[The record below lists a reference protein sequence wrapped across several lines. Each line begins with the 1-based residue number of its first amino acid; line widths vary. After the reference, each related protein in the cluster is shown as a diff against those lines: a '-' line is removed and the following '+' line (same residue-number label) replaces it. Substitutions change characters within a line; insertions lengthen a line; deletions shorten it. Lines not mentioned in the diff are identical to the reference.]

1 MPTRKQLQK
10 RFNSSRANLIGMTFL
25 TCVNIILILTQS
37 AWYFPFSAFIPAF
50 LIYFNSTYHTLS
62 STYSFAVLGITAAVL
77 TTSIYVV
84 LWILSK
90 KFKGLIIA
98 ALVYFSIDTLILL
111 GITGFVIVNGEF
123 EFFIIIEIMFSAW
136 IIYYLISGTVAWA
149 KMRKLPI
156 DQDNINANAEEDDE
170 TADNI
175 PKTIAIAQILPTTA
189 LRQASKRGR
198 KLIKANYNNM
208 EIIVSR
214 KLNVTELIVDGT
226 VYAEQTGIREGTS
239 YTLEVNVNGVIIN
252 VTTVIPTIKE
262 AFKNETHTKVI
273 LYVNGN
279 LLAEKAR
286 YF

>member
-1 MPTRKQLQK
+1 
-10 RFNSSRANLIGMTFL
+10 
-25 TCVNIILILTQS
+25 
-37 AWYFPFSAFIPAF
+37 
-50 LIYFNSTYHTLS
+50 
-62 STYSFAVLGITAAVL
+62 LGITAAVL